1 MRLQLPLGLLL
12 LALAACGGDSS
23 SPTEYALPVAPS
35 TAAVCATFTPLARAV
50 SSADATSLPA
60 WLDAFARVIP
70 GGYAGYDALR
80 AKPTLLLV
88 DTTKF
93 AAAKANIGA
102 LVQCEDFPR
111 HLGFAVPIDAVAAA
125 RYDFT
130 RLLVWDRALASAL
143 GKATGVRTRQFDL
156 ALNRITVIVVDA
168 AAASEVRGAAR
179 RAGVPDDAVATV
191 ISAR

>member
-1 MRLQLPLGLLL
+1 MRTQLALGLLT
-12 LALAACGGDSS
+12 ALAACGSAS
-23 SPTEYALPVAPS
+23 TSPTEYGLPVAPS
-35 TAAVCATFTPLARAV
+35 AAAVCATFTPLARAV
-50 SSADATSLPA
+50 SSVDQTSLPA

-88 DTTKF
+88 DTTRF
-93 AAAKANIGA
+93 AVAQSNIGA

-111 HLGFAVPIDAVAAA
+111 HLGFAVPTDAVAEA

-130 RLLVWDRALASAL
+130 RLLVWDRALATAL

-179 RAGVPDDAVATV
+179 RAGVPDDAVATL
-191 ISAR
+191 ITAR

>member
-1 MRLQLPLGLLL
+1 MRLLSALGFTIVLT
-12 LALAACGGDSS
+12 ACGSDSAG
-23 SPTEYALPVAPS
+23 PTEYALPVAPGA
-35 TAAVCATFTPLARAV
+35 AAVCATWTPLARAV
-50 SSADATSLPA
+50 VDQSLPT

-70 GGYAGYDALR
+70 GGYAGYDPLR

-88 DTTKF
+88 DTTRF
-93 AAAKANIGA
+93 GSAKENIAA
-102 LVQCEDFPR
+102 LVLCEDFPR
-111 HLGFAVPIDAVAAA
+111 HLGFALPTDAVAAV

-130 RLLVWDRALASAL
+130 RLLAWDRALAGAL

-156 ALNRITVIVVDA
+156 ALNRITVLVVDA
-168 AAASEVRGAAR
+168 ATASEVHGAAR